1 LWDGFDTPSSIA
13 TKLNNL
19 STDINSAD
27 GYSLIPVHIWSNGVD
42 EIVEC
47 AELLDENVR
56 VVTPDE
62 FVSLIKQNVQH

>member
-1 LWDGFDTPSSIA
+1 MKAVKWFTMIDQ
-13 TKLNNL
+13 
-19 STDINSAD
+19 
-27 GYSLIPVHIWSNGVD
+27 
-42 EIVEC
+42 IVEC